1 MQISDIILA
10 KIHEVIDRKPK
21 AKFNWHNSLYEKI
34 QFISLDDKGDVGEEI
49 TYDILK
55 NRGCKVKHEKGVTGE
70 TKGWD
75 LESNRVKIEVKLATI
90 TVGTGG
96 FQHENLEAQRDFDA
110 ILFIDVAPNEIFLTV
125 VKKKD
130 ILWRKLHRRINGVYK
145 CDFSIKNIKENN
157 ISKFSSYKTGLIK
170 TDEDFYNI
178 YKYLETPSKDKKLN
192 KKIKLPSKN
201 L

>member
-10 KIHEVIDRKPK
+10 KIREILNKKPK
-21 AKFNWHNSLYEKI
+21 SNFDRHGSLYEKI
-34 QFISLDDKGDVGEEI
+34 AFIPLDDKGDVGEEI

-55 NRGCKVKHEKGVTGE
+55 RKGCDVEYEKSATKE

-75 LESNRVKIEVKLATI
+75 VKSNGIKIEIKLATI
-90 TVGTGG
+90 TVGTGM

-110 ILFIDVAPNEIFLTV
+110 ILFIDVAPNEIFLTA

-145 CDFSIKNIKENN
+145 CDFSIKHIKER
-157 ISKFSSYKTGLIK
+157 K
-170 TDEDFYNI
+170 
-178 YKYLETPSKDKKLN
+178 
-192 KKIKLPSKN
+192 
-201 L
+201 